1 MEQPKSI
8 SLILMKLQNLIFI
21 VSFDL
26 IKHETCENKK
36 TPAMRVEVKKLYWIF
51 SNKKFKDEKCSSQS
65 N

>member
-36 TPAMRVEVKKLYWIF
+36 TPAMRVEVKKLY
-51 SNKKFKDEKCSSQS
+51 
-65 N
+65 